1 MEPRMEPINNDQPQQ
16 DEPQFEELL
25 ELLQAELPDLGT
37 LLASL
42 AGSVQRDEKKH
53 DAQMELVSAQQR
65 AAMAQADQE
74 QSASDSSE
82 AEPLA
87 WGLWRS
93 QCGCLHLSVPDGK
106 GGWAS
111 NIEQVEPEKLLEVIN
126 GMVRGLGEAGLTML
140 RALASTEEGV

>member
-1 MEPRMEPINNDQPQQ
+1 MEPTNETPEPKS
-16 DEPQFEELL
+16 DEPEFEDLL
-25 ELLQAELPDLGT
+25 KFLEEQIPDLDG
-37 LLASL
+37 LLGGLFSGA
-42 AGSVQRDEKKH
+42 QRDVEKH
-53 DAQMELVSAQQR
+53 DAQMELVADHLR
-65 AAMAQADQE
+65 AAMLDADQE

-106 GGWAS
+106 GGWAT
-111 NIEQVEPEKLLEVIN
+111 NVEDVEPEKLLEVIN

-140 RALASTEEGV
+140 RALAEAHEAP